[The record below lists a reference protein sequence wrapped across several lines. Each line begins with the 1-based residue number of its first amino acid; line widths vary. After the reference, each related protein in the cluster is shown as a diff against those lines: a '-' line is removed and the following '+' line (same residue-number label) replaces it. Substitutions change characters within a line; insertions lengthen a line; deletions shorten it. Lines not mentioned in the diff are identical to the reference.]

1 MENMN
6 YDSGLLLDIIKRTI
20 SCEFGITEENA
31 ENISQSVM
39 LQYENEVDN
48 LKSEEKE
55 TLRKYDEM
63 RNDIET
69 LSCSELKKFIEY
81 AKEQGTNM
89 LFRDMENGVLEAGR
103 KDMQTGL
110 SEILNSLSFDKPTC
124 SECGEGLTNK
134 GKQKKT

>member
-6 YDSGLLLDIIKRTI
+6 YNSGLLIDIIKRTV

-39 LQYENEVDN
+39 SQYEYEIGN
-48 LKSEEKE
+48 LKNEEKE

-63 RNDIET
+63 HNDIKALT
-69 LSCSELKKFIEY
+69 GGELKKFIEY

-110 SEILNSLSFDKPTC
+110 AEILNSLAFEKPTC
-124 SECGEGLTNK
+124 SECGEGLANK